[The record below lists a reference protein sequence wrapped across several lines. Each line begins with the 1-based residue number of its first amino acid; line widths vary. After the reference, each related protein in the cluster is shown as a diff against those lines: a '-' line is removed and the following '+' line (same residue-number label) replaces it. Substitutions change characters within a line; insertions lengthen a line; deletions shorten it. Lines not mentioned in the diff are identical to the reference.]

1 MTETLLLRPS
11 TIAEDR
17 FDTAV
22 LGADGQLLSHSL
34 AAQREEIDSLAQGRK
49 VVGLIPGSDVLLT
62 SLRLPPMPAAK
73 LRQGVA
79 YALEDQLIDDLEL
92 QHFALGARVGEDQ
105 AVAVIARPRLQRW
118 LDRFSALGVAPR
130 ALHADAACIAAKPG
144 DVLVWLDGEEAR
156 IVPPDGAADF
166 SPIPL
171 LEETLRDRL
180 ATPGATSLGIWI
192 YATPDDLDRHAPL
205 IERLRQSGGAPLQVH
220 ALQSGALP
228 WLATHWSIGRPI
240 NLLQAEYAPRA
251 TVNLEWLRWRWAAG
265 LGALLLVAHLGTREL
280 EWNRLQQIERD
291 VDAQLLTQAG
301 SITPGIASADAAA
314 VTLRRQL
321 QRLQAGASIDPR
333 ALRELEALALARG
346 QVADVRVRSLKQQAD
361 GTVVVIGT
369 SATEV
374 AEAFANALRS
384 AGVPLQPIEIRSTD
398 TGIEATLR
406 WPVQGGA
413 TAGAQP
419 T

>member
-11 TIAEDR
+11 PIAEDR

-34 AAQREEIDSLAQGRK
+34 AAQREEIDSLAEGRK

-79 YALEDQLIDDLEL
+79 YALEDQLIEDLEL

-105 AVAVIARPRLQRW
+105 AVAVIARPRLQKW

-144 DVLVWLDGEEAR
+144 DLLVWIDGDEAR
-156 IVPPDGAADF
+156 IVAPDGAADF
-166 SPIPL
+166 SPIPVF
-171 LEETLRDRL
+171 EETLRDRL

-192 YATPDDLDRHAPL
+192 YATPDDLERHAPL
-205 IERLRQSGGAPLQVH
+205 IERLREMGAPLQVH
-220 ALQSGALP
+220 ALQGGALP
-228 WLATHWSIGRPI
+228 WLATHWSISRPI

-301 SITPGIASADAAA
+301 SIAPGIASADAAA

-369 SATEV
+369 GATEV

-384 AGVPLQPIEIRSTD
+384 TGVPLQPIEIRSTD
-398 TGIEATLR
+398 TGVEATLR
-406 WPVQGGA
+406 WPVQGDA
-413 TAGAQP
+413 KSGAQR